1 VSRSG
6 KEIAMQSLQLDDLEL
21 VEGWSDDDPKL
32 RGRFDFPVHAETGAA
47 STSVVYFEVP
57 PGSHCG
63 RHTHSAEEILLI
75 LDGSVEAEVD
85 GERGR
90 LEAGGIALIPAFAPH
105 DVHNV
110 GGVPYRAV
118 GVFSSAAVVSK
129 FESAIQPLGTNLIVV
144 GAPQENGDQATA

>member
-1 VSRSG
+1 
-6 KEIAMQSLQLDDLEL
+6 MQSLQLDDLEL

-75 LDGSVEAEVD
+75 LDGSVEAEVEC
-85 GERGR
+85 ERGR
-90 LEAGGIALIPAFAPH
+90 LVAGGIALIPPSLRTTSTTS
-105 DVHNV
+105 V
-110 GGVPYRAV
+110 GCHTGRWESFPVP
-118 GVFSSAAVVSK
+118 
-129 FESAIQPLGTNLIVV
+129 PW
-144 GAPQENGDQATA
+144 